1 MAIFD
6 NSNAEGPAGDP
17 AEQGEAVA
25 AQPSSPQESRT
36 DEITPEAI
44 TTARPSSAQAVAAP
58 ARSAASNLPAA
69 LEPELRR
76 IIDTAVARVAAIEL
90 EAIREARELTQR
102 SEQEAR
108 DALRFAL
115 DRAFNLIN
123 SLELLAATVN
133 GMAEALKVEL
143 DDAITALRNVPE
155 PESALSRELAQ
166 QPEPVAPAVES
177 PAPEPAA
184 AAEPEPEAVAAAEP
198 EAVAAAEP
206 EPEPEA
212 AAAAEPEQPEPAAAA
227 EPEPAPEPEPQPEPA
242 AAEPEPAPEQPAEP
256 RVKLA
261 PLVRPAEAARPEG
274 APAKEAPA
282 EAAPEPELVTA
293 GAPAPEPAPT
303 PPPRKAGRVRRF
315 FTR

>member
-1 MAIFD
+1 MAIIESKGSAD
-6 NSNAEGPAGDP
+6 GQAGEPAQDQQAVAMEPAGSVGGRP
-17 AEQGEAVA
+17 
-25 AQPSSPQESRT
+25 

-44 TTARPSSAQAVAAP
+44 TASRSTARTVAAP
-58 ARSAASNLPAA
+58 PQSAASNLPAA

-123 SLELLAATVN
+123 SLELLASTVN

-155 PESALSRELAQ
+155 PESELSRELAARQ
-166 QPEPVAPAVES
+166 PEPAPEPVAQAPHPEPEAPE

-184 AAEPEPEAVAAAEP
+184 VEPE
-198 EAVAAAEP
+198 
-206 EPEPEA
+206 
-212 AAAAEPEQPEPAAAA
+212 
-227 EPEPAPEPEPQPEPA
+227 
-242 AAEPEPAPEQPAEP
+242 PEQPAEP
-256 RVKLA
+256 RIKLT
-261 PLVRPAEAARPEG
+261 PIVRPAEVPEG
-274 APAKEAPA
+274 EGDGPA
-282 EAAPEPELVTA
+282 EPERELVTVGVA
-293 GAPAPEPAPT
+293 
-303 PPPRKAGRVRRF
+303 PPPARHKSQPPHSRKGRVRRF

>member
-1 MAIFD
+1 LA
-6 NSNAEGPAGDP
+6 S
-17 AEQGEAVA
+17 
-25 AQPSSPQESRT
+25 T
-36 DEITPEAI
+36 DQTNPDQITPEAI
-44 TTARPSSAQAVAAP
+44 TGPGQRVAGHAQ
-58 ARSAASNLPAA
+58 SAASNLPSA

-123 SLELLAATVN
+123 SLELLANTVN

-155 PESALSRELAQ
+155 PESELSRELSQ
-166 QPEPVAPAVES
+166 QPEPPQ
-177 PAPEPAA
+177 APEP
-184 AAEPEPEAVAAAEP
+184 EPTPVPEAT
-198 EAVAAAEP
+198 
-206 EPEPEA
+206 PEPEA
-212 AAAAEPEQPEPAAAA
+212 AATPET
-227 EPEPAPEPEPQPEPA
+227 EPEPEPEPEPQPEQP
-242 AAEPEPAPEQPAEP
+242 EPEPQPVATEQPAEP

-261 PLVRPAEAARPEG
+261 PLVRPAAQ
-274 APAKEAPA
+274 PA
-282 EAAPEPELVTA
+282 EQVEAGTATEQAAEGEGELATVGSSPDSA
-293 GAPAPEPAPT
+293 QHKAQPAHK
-303 PPPRKAGRVRRF
+303 RMGRVRRF

>member
-1 MAIFD
+1 MAITD
-6 NSNAEGPAGDP
+6 KSSNSD
-17 AEQGEAVA
+17 
-25 AQPSSPQESRT
+25 
-36 DEITPEAI
+36 DITPAAI
-44 TTARPSSAQAVAAP
+44 TGAGQSVAAP
-58 ARSAASNLPAA
+58 AQSAASNLPAA

-90 EAIREARELTQR
+90 EAIKEARELTQR

-166 QPEPVAPAVES
+166 QPEPAAPAVEE
-177 PAPEPAA
+177 PAAAVEAAEPEPHATEPQPEPAA
-184 AAEPEPEAVAAAEP
+184 AAEPEPEPAPEPEPEPIVAAEPEPEPVVAAEPEPEPVVAAEPEPAPATESQPEPRP

-206 EPEPEA
+206 EPEP
-212 AAAAEPEQPEPAAAA
+212 
-227 EPEPAPEPEPQPEPA
+227 
-242 AAEPEPAPEQPAEP
+242 PAEP

-261 PLVRPAEAARPEG
+261 PLVRPAEAPRAQEP
-274 APAKEAPA
+274 PA
-282 EAAPEPELVTA
+282 EEALAEPAPEPELVTA

>member
-1 MAIFD
+1 MEARHVAIFD

-25 AQPSSPQESRT
+25 VQPSSPQESRT

-44 TTARPSSAQAVAAP
+44 TTARTSSAQAVAAP
-58 ARSAASNLPAA
+58 AQSAASNLPAA

-90 EAIREARELTQR
+90 EAIKEARELTQR

-166 QPEPVAPAVES
+166 QPAPAAPAVEPPAPETAAAAQPE
-177 PAPEPAA
+177 PAPEPQPEPA
-184 AAEPEPEAVAAAEP
+184 AAEPEPAPEPEPQPVAAAE
-198 EAVAAAEP
+198 
-206 EPEPEA
+206 
-212 AAAAEPEQPEPAAAA
+212 PEPAAAA
-227 EPEPAPEPEPQPEPA
+227 EPEPAPEPQPEPA
-242 AAEPEPAPEQPAEP
+242 AAEPAPAPEQPAEP

-274 APAKEAPA
+274 APAEEAPA
-282 EAAPEPELVTA
+282 EAAREPELVTA
-293 GAPAPEPAPT
+293 GAPAPAPT